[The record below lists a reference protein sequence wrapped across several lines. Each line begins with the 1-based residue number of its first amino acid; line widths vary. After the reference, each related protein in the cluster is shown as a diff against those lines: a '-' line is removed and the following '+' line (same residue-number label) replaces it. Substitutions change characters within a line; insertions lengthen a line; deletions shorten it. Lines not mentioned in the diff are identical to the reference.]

1 MGLVFRSFDPGCV
14 AYEMFSICSLR
25 EEKFVIVPS
34 ARPLVDTQSS
44 VADAVPLIYSNCRND
59 IMYHCG
65 EGLRF

>member
-1 MGLVFRSFDPGCV
+1 MVANPSLTPGCL

-25 EEKFVIVPS
+25 GEKFVIVPS
-34 ARPLVDTQSS
+34 AALVDTQLS